1 MESTQKQISLW
12 LDKGASEE
20 ELNAKKTTMIG
31 VYNIALSTTGGM
43 AGQLLSIAQ
52 RNIKMDFLDQY
63 PDKINVLTLDDVNGA
78 IKKYIKQDNLHIIVA
93 ESVDNNLEKMKP

>member
-1 MESTQKQISLW
+1 MC
-12 LDKGASEE
+12 LDKSISEE
-20 ELNAKKTTMIG
+20 KLKAKKTTMSG
-31 VYNIALSTTGGM
+31 VYKVALSTTGGM

-52 RNIKMDFLDQY
+52 RNIKMDFLNQY

-93 ESVDNNLEKMKP
+93 ESVDNIILRR